1 VKVRGP
7 SWSPVG
13 EVLATAS
20 SRRTIRR
27 ARRGRGG
34 HAIVRRAAS
43 NDGLAHLRLADDS
56 IVPTLAD
63 VKEWLDAVC
72 ADPSIETVRTSAL
85 FPRSAER
92 FAEAGFTVADT
103 LSLLRADLASP
114 PIRAALAGPVGD
126 DQAATVT
133 LRHRDYAEAAR
144 VDRAA
149 FGPTWGHDA
158 DELKEIR
165 NATPLHRAR
174 GRVGRGGMLRRAI
187 DAFAVAGASSEHGY
201 LQRLSVDPVRQRHG
215 HGRRLTVDAL
225 QWMVRRNLPDCLVN
239 TSVNNTAALALY
251 DSVGFVPVRDRL
263 QVLQFAVR
271 SPA

>member
-1 VKVRGP
+1 M
-7 SWSPVG
+7 G

-27 ARRGRGG
+27 GRGG
-34 HAIVRRAAS
+34 RAGHVIVRRAAF
-43 NDGLAHLRLADDS
+43 NAALAHLRLADDS
-56 IVPTLAD
+56 IVPTLD
-63 VKEWLDAVC
+63 DINEWLDAVT
-72 ADPSIETVRTSAL
+72 ADSTVDTIRTSAL
-85 FPRSAER
+85 FPKSAER
-92 FAEAGFTVADT
+92 FADAGFTVADT
-103 LSLLRADLASP
+103 LSLLRADLASQ
-114 PIRAALAGPVGD
+114 PIRAALALPVGD
-126 DQAATVT
+126 DHAATVT

-149 FGPTWGHDA
+149 FGPAWGHDA

-174 GRVGRGGMLRRAI
+174 GRVGRGGLFRREVE
-187 DAFAVAGASSEHGY
+187 AFAVAGASSEHGY
-201 LQRLSVDPVRQRHG
+201 LQRLSVDPARQRHG

-251 DSVGFVPVRDRL
+251 DSVGFVPMRDRL
-263 QVLQFAVR
+263 RVLQFDVR
-271 SPA
+271 SSA